1 MTGSNCADP
10 IAYNYNPIA
19 DSLGQVD
26 NSTCEYSPDIYF
38 GCTYE
43 NAINFNSMAN
53 VDDGSCSHEL
63 IDVNQDGIVDILDI
77 ILIVQIVI
85 EG

>member
-1 MTGSNCADP
+1 
-10 IAYNYNPIA
+10 
-19 DSLGQVD
+19 
-26 NSTCEYSPDIYF
+26 
-38 GCTYE
+38 
-43 NAINFNSMAN
+43 MAN